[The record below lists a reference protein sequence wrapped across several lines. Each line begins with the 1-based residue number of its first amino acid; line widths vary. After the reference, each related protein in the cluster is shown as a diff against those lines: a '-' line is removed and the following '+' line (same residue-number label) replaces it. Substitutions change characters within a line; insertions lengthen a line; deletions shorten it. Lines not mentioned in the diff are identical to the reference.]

1 MAALDSL
8 DSLTDADREH
18 LAPFLHAGPTTAR
31 STALQY
37 VKSDPVSKKEPQGR
51 RILVAAVCAKNPD
64 GGSARELPPC
74 RDPARTHG
82 NTLLGCLLASRMG
95 GEGSGVGRLVSFRA
109 SWRGTNHPFRLMT
122 LLPPPPCE
130 WGYGAEV

>member
-51 RILVAAVCAKNPD
+51 RILV
-64 GGSARELPPC
+64 GGCGGRVEPQPSASCSP
-74 RDPARTHG
+74 G
-82 NTLLGCLLASRMG
+82 
-95 GEGSGVGRLVSFRA
+95 
-109 SWRGTNHPFRLMT
+109 
-122 LLPPPPCE
+122 
-130 WGYGAEV
+130 

>member
-37 VKSDPVSKKEPQGR
+37 GKSVPVSKRAELTPQ
-51 RILVAAVCAKNPD
+51 
-64 GGSARELPPC
+64 
-74 RDPARTHG
+74 
-82 NTLLGCLLASRMG
+82 
-95 GEGSGVGRLVSFRA
+95 SGAWV
-109 SWRGTNHPFRLMT
+109 
-122 LLPPPPCE
+122 E
-130 WGYGAEV
+130 

>member
-8 DSLTDADREH
+8 DNLTDADREH
-18 LAPFLHAGPTTAR
+18 LAPFLYAGPTTAR

-51 RILVAAVCAKNPD
+51 GILVAAVCAKNPE

-74 RDPARTHG
+74 RDPVRTHG
-82 NTLLGCLLASRMG
+82 NTLLGCLLCALDDIMG
-95 GEGSGVGRLVSFRA
+95 QQSDYSTIANAPAPQVSDVPIHY
-109 SWRGTNHPFRLMT
+109 T
-122 LLPPPPCE
+122 
-130 WGYGAEV
+130 

>member
-37 VKSDPVSKKEPQGR
+37 VKSVPKE
-51 RILVAAVCAKNPD
+51 RICM
-64 GGSARELPPC
+64 
-74 RDPARTHG
+74 H
-82 NTLLGCLLASRMG
+82 M
-95 GEGSGVGRLVSFRA
+95 
-109 SWRGTNHPFRLMT
+109 
-122 LLPPPPCE
+122 
-130 WGYGAEV
+130 EVL

>member
-74 RDPARTHG
+74 RDPMRTHG
-82 NTLLGCLLASRMG
+82 NTLLGCLLCALDDIMG
-95 GEGSGVGRLVSFRA
+95 QLR
-109 SWRGTNHPFRLMT
+109 FRLLHHVANAPAPQVRT
-122 LLPPPPCE
+122 CPPIACPSLPALTKVQC
-130 WGYGAEV
+130 

>member
-51 RILVAAVCAKNPD
+51 RIL
-64 GGSARELPPC
+64 LW
-74 RDPARTHG
+74 
-82 NTLLGCLLASRMG
+82 LASG
-95 GEGSGVGRLVSFRA
+95 
-109 SWRGTNHPFRLMT
+109 NHSALKYPRTPCGKCMR
-122 LLPPPPCE
+122 PPPRPPH
-130 WGYGAEV
+130 

>member
-51 RILVAAVCAKNPD
+51 RILVAAVCV
-64 GGSARELPPC
+64 
-74 RDPARTHG
+74 
-82 NTLLGCLLASRMG
+82 TLLGPRNAGPHLAC
-95 GEGSGVGRLVSFRA
+95 
-109 SWRGTNHPFRLMT
+109 H
-122 LLPPPPCE
+122 LP
-130 WGYGAEV
+130 

>member
-37 VKSDPVSKKEPQGR
+37 VKSECPTR
-51 RILVAAVCAKNPD
+51 
-64 GGSARELPPC
+64 
-74 RDPARTHG
+74 
-82 NTLLGCLLASRMG
+82 
-95 GEGSGVGRLVSFRA
+95 
-109 SWRGTNHPFRLMT
+109 
-122 LLPPPPCE
+122 
-130 WGYGAEV
+130 

>member
-18 LAPFLHAGPTTAR
+18 LAPFLYAGPTTAR

-74 RDPARTHG
+74 RDPVRTHG
-82 NTLLGCLLASRMG
+82 NTLLGCLLCALDDIM
-95 GEGSGVGRLVSFRA
+95 VGAHFPGLAWANR
-109 SWRGTNHPFRLMT
+109 
-122 LLPPPPCE
+122 
-130 WGYGAEV
+130 

>member
-51 RILVAAVCAKNPD
+51 RILVAAVCAKN
-64 GGSARELPPC
+64 SRRRQRE
-74 RDPARTHG
+74 
-82 NTLLGCLLASRMG
+82 
-95 GEGSGVGRLVSFRA
+95 RA
-109 SWRGTNHPFRLMT
+109 PRAAGP
-122 LLPPPPCE
+122 
-130 WGYGAEV
+130 